1 MTKPVWAG
9 KLCVLLYESDDSM
22 VKTYHDAFVEVFRA
36 AGYEADIHA
45 LTKNHKEFA
54 DPDITSKRYFD
65 VVISDVSFGQTVG
78 NTVGLETLTEI
89 KKHHPGLFTIAYTLQ
104 EITYNQCVESF
115 RFDLFVGKLALKR
128 PEYVKTV
135 AQQVR
140 ERLRINTY
148 AYLADG
154 SEVAWPGI
162 TQAEYIDLT
171 RVVRKITFSG
181 EGDSHSPR
189 IESIALSPE
198 EGGYS
203 DARVFQ
209 MTTTTEHRFTC
220 VQAVL
225 KIATAKLPRAI
236 AALRQESLNYR
247 RYVRWYLP
255 YYWRPELIAEADEG
269 SMSGICYALVSAWNV
284 IPRTLTHWLQYS
296 RLDAVDAAIDSIF
309 HPKFQRWY
317 DARNVQLEDH
327 IDHWYFNHY
336 FENASFE
343 SHQRTLSRFI
353 ELLTAEDRSWLEQE
367 ELLERNV
374 GPALLGRSPGRRF
387 RSCIVHG
394 DLNTSNV
401 FLGAMS
407 KEEGQFTEVSFIDF
421 ASTGRGPVFHDFV
434 VFEINVRLYF
444 AAPEIETLRQTIEAE
459 RALLRGDGGSMPYG
473 PQLLKLR
480 QYAEQNFEGEPIG
493 NYVFGIAAF
502 SLSLLMA
509 PNLTDHQRRRL
520 AGCILANVAEL
531 KTIGYWD
538 VPRNQRMR
546 TRGRNERQRPRR

>member
-1 MTKPVWAG
+1 MTKPAWAG

-22 VKTYHDAFVEVFRA
+22 VKTYRDAFVEVFRA

-45 LTKNHKEFA
+45 LTKKHREFE
-54 DPDITSKRYFD
+54 DPDLTSKRYFD

-78 NTVGLETLTEI
+78 NTVGLATLTEI
-89 KKHHPGLFTIAYTLQ
+89 KKRHPGLFTIAYTLQ
-104 EITYNQCVESF
+104 GITYNQCVESF

-128 PEYVKTV
+128 PEYVEIV
-135 AQQVR
+135 ARQIR
-140 ERLRINTY
+140 ELLRINPHG
-148 AYLADG
+148 YLADG
-154 SEVAWPGI
+154 VESAWPGI

-171 RVVRKITFSG
+171 RVVRKITYAG
-181 EGDSHSPR
+181 EADSHSPR
-189 IESIALSPE
+189 IEAISLAPE

-209 MTTTTEHRFTC
+209 MMATTERRFTC

-284 IPRTLTHWLQYS
+284 IPRTLTHWLQSS
-296 RLDAVDAAIDSIF
+296 RLDAIDAAIDSIF

-317 DARNVQLEDH
+317 DPRNVQLESH
-327 IDHWYFNHY
+327 IDHWYLNRY
-336 FENASFE
+336 FDHASFE
-343 SHQRTLSRFI
+343 WHQQMLSGYI
-353 ELLTAEDRSWLEQE
+353 ERQPAEDRLWLDGER
-367 ELLERNV
+367 LLERNV
-374 GPALLGRSPGRRF
+374 GAALFGRNSWGRF

-401 FLGAMS
+401 FLGPMAQG
-407 KEEGQFTEVSFIDF
+407 EDQFTEVSFIDF

-444 AAPEIETLRQTIEAE
+444 STLEVMTLRQAMEAE
-459 RALLRGDGGSMPYG
+459 RALLRGDGGSLPYG
-473 PQLLKLR
+473 AQLLKLR
-480 QYAEQNFEGEPIG
+480 QYASENFAGEPVG

-502 SLSLLMA
+502 SLSLLTA
-509 PNLTDHQRRRL
+509 PNLTDDQRQRL
-520 AGCILANVAEL
+520 AACILANVGEL
-531 KTIGYWD
+531 KRIGYWD
-538 VPRNQRMR
+538 VPKPQRA
-546 TRGRNERQRPRR
+546 TKPRKK